1 MVGTTLLPFFFLPL
15 GAVARAGIVSGGVVE
30 TAAAAEIASYLLS
43 PRRQKPDPEAAEK
56 LDSS

>member
-1 MVGTTLLPFFFLPL
+1 MVGTTLLPFSFLPL
-15 GAVARAGIVSGGVVE
+15 GAVARAGIVSGGVE